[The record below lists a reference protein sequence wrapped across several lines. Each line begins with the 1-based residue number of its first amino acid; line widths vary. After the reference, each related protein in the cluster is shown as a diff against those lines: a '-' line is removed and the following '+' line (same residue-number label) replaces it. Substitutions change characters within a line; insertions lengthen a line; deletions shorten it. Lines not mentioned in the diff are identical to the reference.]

1 MLYPIKCF
9 IIQIH
14 NFLVFYSQLNTK
26 VIFLSISEILEISFF
41 GNTFAQ
47 YLFFITVFLVLM
59 AIAFVFKKYLLRILK
74 KMALK
79 TKTEYDDALIEMIN
93 SIKFPFYAIIAFY
106 FSIQV
111 LETPKIIQDASY
123 YLLLIGALYYAV
135 RALQNLIDF
144 FVKEYEKQRAKN
156 GEDVSNQPK
165 AMHYLA
171 IFAKLILWLFAAL
184 IFLANIGVE
193 ITPLIAG
200 LGIGGI
206 AIALALQHIL
216 QDVLNFFAIYFDKP
230 FAEGDFLIIGEEMG
244 VVEKIG
250 IRSTRLKS
258 LRGEELII
266 SNQEL
271 TSSKIHNFKKMDY
284 RRVQFGFGVAYE
296 TPTKKI
302 EKIPQIVK
310 KIIENQEKTRVD
322 RIHFKEFGDYA
333 LKFETVYFLDS
344 NNYNEYMD
352 TQQKIN
358 LGIKKEL
365 EKIEVAFAY
374 PTYKIIK

>member
-1 MLYPIKCF
+1 M
-9 IIQIH
+9 
-14 NFLVFYSQLNTK
+14 
-26 VIFLSISEILEISFF
+26 SISEILEISFF

-365 EKIEVAFAY
+365 EKIGVEFAY
-374 PTYKIIK
+374 LTYKILK